1 MVRLSLLLCPNHQM
15 NYADSKQYSKTKP
28 KCKRDY
34 HGLFFSFSFLDILRE
49 VPSDTYD
56 QNAFVLASPLRFAI

>member
-1 MVRLSLLLCPNHQM
+1 M